1 MLCLLNKMTR
11 TQKILAARN
20 KKGITQE
27 ELAGLMKVSVRTI
40 QRIESGESAPR
51 KYTLK
56 ALAEALGL
64 SFEELSL
71 NSDGD
76 DKEETRHFLTLLC
89 VSCFSYLLLPY
100 IHFLIPSWL
109 LNNRKE
115 QTLEVRQ
122 FARSVIRTQ
131 IYWIIATMLFFLL
144 VLLVNFLQKS
154 YLPNPHFIN
163 YFIPFFTMYLANAI
177 IIFRSVRKSQTL
189 SFN

>member
-1 MLCLLNKMTR
+1 MTLS
-11 TQKILAARN
+11 QKIFAARN

-40 QRIESGESAPR
+40 QRIESGESSPR

-56 ALAEALGL
+56 AVAEALDL

-71 NSDGD
+71 EPAD
-76 DKEETRHFLTLLC
+76 DDREETKHFLILLC

-109 LNNRKE
+109 LKNRKE
-115 QTLEVRQ
+115 QNAVARQ
-122 FARSVIRTQ
+122 FARKVIRTQ

-144 VLLVNFLQKS
+144 VLLINFLLQVYLSNPRFIS
-154 YLPNPHFIN
+154 YLL
-163 YFIPFFTMYLANAI
+163 PFFIMYVANAI
-177 IIFRSVRKSQTL
+177 IIIFNLRRVQTL
-189 SFN
+189 SLN

>member
-1 MLCLLNKMTR
+1 MLCLLNKMTLN
-11 TQKILAARN
+11 QKISSARN

-40 QRIESGESAPR
+40 QRIESGESTPR

-56 ALAEALGL
+56 AAAGALGL

-71 NSDGD
+71 EPVD
-76 DKEETRHFLTLLC
+76 DDTEETKHFLILLC

-115 QTLEVRQ
+115 QNAEVRQ

-163 YFIPFFTMYLANAI
+163 YFIPFFIMYLANAI
-177 IIFRSVRKSQTL
+177 IIFRSIRRSQTF

>member
-1 MLCLLNKMTR
+1 MR
-11 TQKILAARN
+11 FSQKISAARN

-40 QRIESGESAPR
+40 QRIESGESSPR
-51 KYTLK
+51 KYTIK
-56 ALAEALGL
+56 AVAEALDL

-71 NSDGD
+71 NPVDD

-109 LNNRKE
+109 LNKRNE
-115 QTLEVRQ
+115 QNATVRQ
-122 FARSVIRTQ
+122 FARKVIRTQ

-144 VLLVNFLQKS
+144 VLLINFLQKS
-154 YLPNPHFIN
+154 YLTTPHFIN

-177 IIFRSVRKSQTL
+177 IIFRSLRRSQTL

>member
-1 MLCLLNKMTR
+1 MTLS
-11 TQKILAARN
+11 QKISAARN

-40 QRIESGESAPR
+40 QRIESGESTPR

-56 ALAEALGL
+56 AVAGALDL

-71 NSDGD
+71 QSVDNDP
-76 DKEETRHFLTLLC
+76 EETKHFLTLLC

-109 LNNRKE
+109 LNKRNG
-115 QTLEVRQ
+115 QNAAVRQ
-122 FARSVIRTQ
+122 FARKVIRTQ
-131 IYWIIATMLFFLL
+131 IYWVIATMLFFLM

-154 YLPNPHFIN
+154 YLSNPYFIS
-163 YFIPFFTMYLANAI
+163 YFIPFFTMYIANAI
-177 IIFRSVRKSQTL
+177 VIILNLRKVQTL

>member
-1 MLCLLNKMTR
+1 MTLN
-11 TQKILAARN
+11 QKISDARN

-40 QRIESGESAPR
+40 QRIESGESTPR

-56 ALAEALGL
+56 AVAEALDL
-64 SFEELSL
+64 SFEELSVKPV
-71 NSDGD
+71 D
-76 DKEETRHFLTLLC
+76 DDTEETKHFLTLLC

-109 LNNRKE
+109 LNKRKE
-115 QTLEVRQ
+115 QNAEVRQ

-154 YLPNPHFIN
+154 YLPNPHFIS
-163 YFIPFFTMYLANAI
+163 YFIPFFIMYIANAI
-177 IIFRSVRKSQTL
+177 IIILNLRKVLTFSL
-189 SFN
+189 N

>member
-1 MLCLLNKMTR
+1 MTLS
-11 TQKILAARN
+11 QKISAARN

-40 QRIESGESAPR
+40 QRIESGESFPR

-56 ALAEALGL
+56 AVAGALDL

-71 NSDGD
+71 KPVDD
-76 DKEETRHFLTLLC
+76 DKEETKHFLTLLC

-109 LNNRKE
+109 LNNRNE
-115 QTLEVRQ
+115 QNATVRQ
-122 FARSVIRTQ
+122 FARKVIRTQ

-144 VLLVNFLQKS
+144 VLLINFLQKS
-154 YLPNPHFIN
+154 YLPNPHFIS
-163 YFIPFFTMYLANAI
+163 YFIPFFIMYMANAI
-177 IIFRSVRKSQTL
+177 IIILNLRKVQTFSL
-189 SFN
+189 N

>member
-1 MLCLLNKMTR
+1 MTLS
-11 TQKILAARN
+11 QKISAARN

-40 QRIESGESAPR
+40 QRIESGESSPR

-56 ALAEALGL
+56 AVAEALDL

-71 NSDGD
+71 EAVD
-76 DKEETRHFLTLLC
+76 DDTEETKHFLTLLC

-109 LNNRKE
+109 LKNRKE
-115 QTLEVRQ
+115 QNAVAQQ
-122 FARSVIRTQ
+122 FARKVIRTQ

-144 VLLVNFLQKS
+144 VLLINFLLQVYLSNPRFIS
-154 YLPNPHFIN
+154 YLL
-163 YFIPFFTMYLANAI
+163 PFFTMYIANAI
-177 IIFRSVRKSQTL
+177 IIIFNLRRVQTL